1 MFNLKR
7 KSKKKKYVA
16 IYLLSNIFGD
26 EISAR
31 NTMNEVKTLLN
42 FIGGVECSEVKQ
54 CIIVGPIG
62 RSVYYYCK
70 LKYPVEIEEHV
81 NEIILSCSGKIET
94 THYNMFE

>member
-1 MFNLKR
+1 MFNFKR

-16 IYLLSNIFGD
+16 IYLLSNIFCD

-42 FIGGVECSEVKQ
+42 FIGGVECSEVMEST
-54 CIIVGPIG
+54 IVGYIG

-70 LKYPVEIEEHV
+70 LKYPVESEERV
-81 NEIILSCSGKIET
+81 NEIILSCSNKIEV